1 MMIVEG
7 RVYPDTL
14 VALPGSELNKTAA
27 FSSLQRIGGEAL
39 RRKMSVYGARFRS
52 AAEAGAQRAG
62 RMARE
67 NRGYLAGSFGVSGA
81 GALGYAG
88 SPEADVFE
96 RIVPWLRKGRRIDEM
111 LTGSPVD
118 EESGNERVK

>member
-1 MMIVEG
+1 MIVEG
-7 RVYPDTL
+7 RVYPDNL

-52 AAEAGAQRAG
+52 AAEAGARRAG
-62 RMARE
+62 RMAQE
-67 NRGYLAGSFGVSGA
+67 NRYLAGSFGMGGA

-88 SPEADVFE
+88 SPETDVFE
-96 RIVPWLRKGRRIDEM
+96 RVVPWLRKGRRIDEM
-111 LTGSPVD
+111 LAGSPAG
-118 EESGNERVK
+118 EEPGNERGK

>member
-7 RVYPDTL
+7 RVYPDNL

-27 FSSLQRIGGEAL
+27 FSSLQRIGGGAL

-67 NRGYLAGSFGVSGA
+67 NRGYLAGSFEPELWVMQAPPRPTFLSELFLGCARAGV
-81 GALGYAG
+81 LM
-88 SPEADVFE
+88 
-96 RIVPWLRKGRRIDEM
+96 RC
-111 LTGSPVD
+111 
-118 EESGNERVK
+118 

>member
-7 RVYPDTL
+7 RVYPDNL

-52 AAEAGAQRAG
+52 AAEAGARRAG
-62 RMARE
+62 RMAQESR
-67 NRGYLAGSFGVSGA
+67 YLAGSFGMGGA

-88 SPEADVFE
+88 SPETDVFE
-96 RIVPWLRKGRRIDEM
+96 RVVPWLRKGRRIDEM
-111 LTGSPVD
+111 LAGAPAG
-118 EESGNERVK
+118 EEPGNERGK